1 MEFRNFSGSAFEIGK
16 QIGGYYKACG
26 FQFSPP
32 SETELLRKQLAYY
45 ETFAPEVLEEFKGI
59 AEGGDFDFN
68 AVAHTYLTSEILYLR
83 AQNHKACSIGS
94 FKDASGDLWVARNYD
109 WHPAV
114 ADVMQAWSFQREGRR
129 VLAITDMGILG
140 EEGRDKAK
148 QLFLYEDAINN
159 DGLFIGVTF
168 AFCWNENIGLTSFD
182 TVRLV
187 ASRCKTVG
195 EAAQFFKEA
204 RLASAKNFFIA
215 DAEGNSLVVQ
225 HAGGNSFDLR
235 TPDAEGLLAVTNH
248 YVGTLEA
255 EDQIGASGISD
266 AIASFPRYARLMGE
280 IKALKKA
287 PVDFAALDKMMT
299 ASAPLSACIREPQ
312 VETVWT
318 LLMNMPKREYRLIAQ
333 PRLPSREVFNL
344 TL

>member
-1 MEFRNFSGSAFEIGK
+1 MEFRDFSGSAFEIGK
-16 QIGGYYKACG
+16 QIGAYYKACG
-26 FQFSPP
+26 FQFPPP
-32 SETELLRKQLAYY
+32 SDADLLRKQLAYY

-59 AEGGDFDFN
+59 AEGGGYNFD
-68 AVAHTYLTSEILYLR
+68 AVAHTYLVSEILYLR

-94 FKDASGDLWVARNYD
+94 FKDAAGDLWVARNYD

-114 ADVMQAWSFQREGRR
+114 ADVMQAWTFQREGRR
-129 VLAITDMGILG
+129 VMAITDMGILG

-148 QLFLYEDAINN
+148 QLFLYEDAINS

-168 AFCWNENIGLTSFD
+168 AFCWNESIGLTSFD
-182 TVRLV
+182 AVRLV
-187 ASRCKTVG
+187 ASRCKTVA
-195 EAAQFFKEA
+195 EATQFFKEA

-225 HAGGNSFDLR
+225 HAGRDTFDLR

-248 YVGTLEA
+248 YVGSLEA
-255 EDQIGASGISD
+255 QDQIGASGISD
-266 AIASFPRYARLMGE
+266 AVASLPRYARLME
-280 IKALKKA
+280 EMMVLKKT

-299 ASAPLSACIREPQ
+299 AGAPLSACVAEPQ

-318 LLMNMPKREYRLIAQ
+318 LLMNMPKRKYRLIAK
-333 PRLPSREVFNL
+333 PRAPSRLVFDL
-344 TL
+344 